1 MKKTIILSAIA
12 TILVSC
18 CQTDK
23 TKIDVVPYPNSV
35 DVKCGNFAAAG
46 AEFKCDPAMDEASRA
61 VVEAFAQQLSL
72 ASGKPS
78 IVSEGS
84 ARTGFTFMVNQNM
97 LSEAYTLKVGKKGV
111 KVEASGLNGFNYA
124 VQTLKQ
130 MLPIAISGTASI
142 CFKNS

>member
-35 DVKCGNFAAAG
+35 DVKCGNFVAAG
-46 AEFKCDPAMDEASRA
+46 AEFKCDPAMDEVSKA

-97 LSEAYTLKVGKKGV
+97 PSETSRCFLWLYMEQMRL
-111 KVEASGLNGFNYA
+111 LMQNGHFH
-124 VQTLKQ
+124 VL
-130 MLPIAISGTASI
+130 
-142 CFKNS
+142 